1 MFPYSTRWRYCQCEP
16 LLTVQ
21 VEFSFYSW
29 AAQCAQSL
37 MLNWRFSVVENN
49 IVVSPDHEAVA
60 MLGRLL
66 SGKRKGQKL
75 VNDQDSCVMNL
86 LLPDLSSW
94 KRFLGADSSLLFRC
108 GFHVKCMSSW
118 HSMCRRLPFQ
128 NLRWCNLNL
137 KSNKALLLSDFLVII
152 DSHSDMPPTKS
163 RSRLLSKRGPWWR
176 RRVTNM
182 KAKRRASPV
191 TKSSGEGTY
200 LMERVAMPALIWE
213 LLPFLKHTT
222 PFLTNVGSHYHST
235 TGMRVP
241 PVMACARS
249 SGIPGLM
256 RWITISN

>member
-1 MFPYSTRWRYCQCEP
+1 MFRYSTRWRYCQCEP

-108 GFHVKCMSSW
+108 GFHVKCMSSRPLSVCFLFRTSGK
-118 HSMCRRLPFQ
+118 HSQ
-128 NLRWCNLNL
+128 AG
-137 KSNKALLLSDFLVII
+137 SNKEGGVHCSLSIPKKVF
-152 DSHSDMPPTKS
+152 
-163 RSRLLSKRGPWWR
+163 SRLIWKFSK
-176 RRVTNM
+176 
-182 KAKRRASPV
+182 
-191 TKSSGEGTY
+191 KSSFV
-200 LMERVAMPALIWE
+200 VATGFPKDNDDCHRSYHDAGV
-213 LLPFLKHTT
+213 LK
-222 PFLTNVGSHYHST
+222 
-235 TGMRVP
+235 
-241 PVMACARS
+241 ACHWQIPRFPHN
-249 SGIPGLM
+249 SGNGC
-256 RWITISN
+256 

>member
-108 GFHVKCMSSW
+108 GFHVKCMSSRPLSVCFLFRTSGK
-118 HSMCRRLPFQ
+118 HSQAGSTKEGVFTINPQKCIFKA
-128 NLRWCNLNL
+128 NL
-137 KSNKALLLSDFLVII
+137 KIFQKSSFVDLWWPQVSLRTMMIVIVVI
-152 DSHSDMPPTKS
+152 MMQVY
-163 RSRLLSKRGPWWR
+163 SRLATGKFPDFPTTAAM
-176 RRVTNM
+176 V
-182 KAKRRASPV
+182 AKV
-191 TKSSGEGTY
+191 FEN
-200 LMERVAMPALIWE
+200 LI
-213 LLPFLKHTT
+213 LNSAK
-222 PFLTNVGSHYHST
+222 
-235 TGMRVP
+235 
-241 PVMACARS
+241 
-249 SGIPGLM
+249 I
-256 RWITISN
+256 

>member
-1 MFPYSTRWRYCQCEP
+1 MRKISVWCCGRYLLSFFLRNSYHAVPFVFNDTLVAIWVNPQFYCITVYCSPISIFSALLQFKSIKPIFNNTELRVMLPYSTRWRYCQCEP

-108 GFHVKCMSSW
+108 GFHVKCMSSRPLSVCFLFRTSGK
-118 HSMCRRLPFQ
+118 HSQ
-128 NLRWCNLNL
+128 AG
-137 KSNKALLLSDFLVII
+137 S
-152 DSHSDMPPTKS
+152 
-163 RSRLLSKRGPWWR
+163 
-176 RRVTNM
+176 TN
-182 KAKRRASPV
+182 
-191 TKSSGEGTY
+191 EQ
-200 LMERVAMPALIWE
+200 
-213 LLPFLKHTT
+213 
-222 PFLTNVGSHYHST
+222 LT
-235 TGMRVP
+235 
-241 PVMACARS
+241 
-249 SGIPGLM
+249 
-256 RWITISN
+256 